1 MPCRVHPRLELKSLK
16 NSYLSQKG
24 VKSFSR
30 SVKLIE
36 PVQNRYKKEIM
47 QGPFSQSFLI
57 LSKVK
62 EGQRNSFRNL
72 VDAPILL
79 LTIHRNFLCFPINKA
94 KPIENRLINLK
105 NRF

>member
-1 MPCRVHPRLELKSLK
+1 MFCTENLQTFLK
-16 NSYLSQKG
+16 NSCLSQRG

-36 PVQNRYKKEIM
+36 PVQDRYKKEIM

-79 LTIHRNFLCFPINKA
+79 LKFLCFPINKA